1 MTIDINFL
9 RIAVTV
15 VSFAMFVGIVAWAAS
30 ARNRQRFDEAAR
42 IPLDDD
48 ETLSPTLSHALTSTG
63 ARERGG
69 ERGTRFREGEA

>member
-15 VSFAMFVGIVAWAAS
+15 VSFAMFVAIVAWAAS
-30 ARNRQRFDEAAR
+30 ARNRERFDEAAR

-48 ETLSPTLSHALTSTG
+48 ETLSPTLSQG
-63 ARERGG
+63 RGG
-69 ERGTRFREGEA
+69 KRGTRFREGEA